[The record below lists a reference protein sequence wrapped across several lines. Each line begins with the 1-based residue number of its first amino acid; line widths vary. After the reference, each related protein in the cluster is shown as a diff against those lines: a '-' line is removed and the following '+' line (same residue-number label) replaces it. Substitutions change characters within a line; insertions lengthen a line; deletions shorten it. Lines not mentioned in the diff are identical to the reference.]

1 MAVQSF
7 NPESE
12 LTLDEQIARLTRELN
27 GESVNPYYQSGQQGT
42 DAVKDY
48 RASRAQTL
56 GGGATAG
63 AGVAFLGG
71 AAATASGIGLIALAA
86 VDAAK
91 RYQAYKKQARGGN
104 MTGPETR
111 AVATSPFVENMPLY
125 GTFVDPARPLYKLS
139 KFVIG
144 STKADSQIK
153 RDRVRIDLQKTG
165 FLNKED
171 KSDYTFKFADGG
183 VFDFGKDG
191 GAKLKNFDGKGER
204 GYKEIDFTNTNA
216 TTASEYN
223 AGLAKII
230 TSGVSDPNIANDYT
244 GYLTNAALEGA
255 KDSEAV
261 RIRTKEMYEKAG
273 LKDIETV
280 NEAYDELVK
289 NGRMTE
295 AEATAMKAGSAK
307 VGLSSR
313 AKPAATGGGGW
324 DYEPLPEKKM
334 DRKRLNS
341 RFDSGFS
348 AAPKG
353 NNTSTGVNQYLAM
366 IEQMNGRR
374 Q

>member
-1 MAVQSF
+1 VAVESF

-27 GESVNPYYQSGQQGT
+27 GESVNPYYQLGQQGT
-42 DAVKDY
+42 NAVKEY
-48 RASRAQTL
+48 NASR
-56 GGGATAG
+56 GATVTSAAAAG
-63 AGVAFLGG
+63 A
-71 AAATASGIGLIALAA
+71 ATFGIGA
-86 VDAAK
+86 VVIGAMDTAN
-91 RYQAYKKQARGGN
+91 RYNAYKKQARGGN
-104 MTGPETR
+104 MTGSETR
-111 AVATSPFVENMPLY
+111 AVATAPFVENMPLY
-125 GTFVDPARPLYKLS
+125 GTLFDPARPLHKLS
-139 KFVIG
+139 KDVLG

-204 GYKEIDFTNTNA
+204 RYKEIDFTNTNA
-216 TTASEYN
+216 TAASEYN

-273 LKDIETV
+273 YQDIESV

-289 NGRMTE
+289 NERMTE
-295 AEATAMKAGSAK
+295 AEANIMKAGSAK
-307 VGLSSR
+307 VGLASR

-353 NNTSTGVNQYLAM
+353 NDTSTGVNQYLAM